1 MPFIMNCMGQSKERR
16 DGREKRTG
24 IILYAGEVGSGSP
37 CKKCYDSEGDRIRNI
52 GPEQTMEKTGVLAGL
67 SESQETTEILREE
80 TASGELPVIPE
91 KMLVFCGFGR
101 QKLEELLFQLRRAG
115 APAIPMKA
123 VLTEQNSKWSLYE
136 LYQELLEEHAKMS
149 GNVE

>member
-1 MPFIMNCMGQSKERR
+1 MAGRKELVLYYTPEKSEADRLVKSVMIRR
-16 DGREKRTG
+16 G
-24 IILYAGEVGSGSP
+24 I
-37 CKKCYDSEGDRIRNI
+37 RIRNI

-80 TASGELPVIPE
+80 TASGGLPVIPE

-101 QKLEELLFQLRRAG
+101 QKMEELLFQLRRAG

>member
-1 MPFIMNCMGQSKERR
+1 MAGKKELVLYYTPEKSEADRLVKSVMIRMG
-16 DGREKRTG
+16 
-24 IILYAGEVGSGSP
+24 I
-37 CKKCYDSEGDRIRNI
+37 RIRNI
-52 GPEQTMEKTGVLAGL
+52 GPEQTMEKTGVLAGF

-80 TASGELPVIPE
+80 TASGGLPVIPE

-101 QKLEELLFQLRRAG
+101 KKLEELLFQLRRAG

>member
-1 MPFIMNCMGQSKERR
+1 MAGKKELVLYYTPEKSEADRLVKSVMIRMG
-16 DGREKRTG
+16 
-24 IILYAGEVGSGSP
+24 I
-37 CKKCYDSEGDRIRNI
+37 RIRNI
-52 GPEQTMEKTGVLAGL
+52 GPEQTMEKTGVLAGF

>member
-1 MPFIMNCMGQSKERR
+1 MAGKKELVLYYTPEKSEADRLVKSVMIRR
-16 DGREKRTG
+16 G
-24 IILYAGEVGSGSP
+24 I
-37 CKKCYDSEGDRIRNI
+37 RIRNI

-80 TASGELPVIPE
+80 TASGGLPVIPE

-101 QKLEELLFQLRRAG
+101 QKMEELLFQLRRAG

>member
-1 MPFIMNCMGQSKERR
+1 MAGRKELVLYYTPEKSEADRLVKSVMIRMG
-16 DGREKRTG
+16 
-24 IILYAGEVGSGSP
+24 I
-37 CKKCYDSEGDRIRNI
+37 RIRNI

-101 QKLEELLFQLRRAG
+101 KKLEELLFQLRRAG

-136 LYQELLEEHAKMS
+136 LYQELLEEHAKMN
-149 GNVE
+149 GNAE

>member
-1 MPFIMNCMGQSKERR
+1 MAGKKELVLYYTPEKSEADRLVKSVMIRMG
-16 DGREKRTG
+16 
-24 IILYAGEVGSGSP
+24 I
-37 CKKCYDSEGDRIRNI
+37 RIRNI

-67 SESQETTEILREE
+67 SESQETTEILWEE
-80 TASGELPVIPE
+80 TASGGLPVIPE

-101 QKLEELLFQLRRAG
+101 QKMEELLFQLRRAG

>member
-1 MPFIMNCMGQSKERR
+1 MAGKKELVLYYTPEKSEADRLVKSVMIRMG
-16 DGREKRTG
+16 
-24 IILYAGEVGSGSP
+24 I
-37 CKKCYDSEGDRIRNI
+37 RIRNI

-67 SESQETTEILREE
+67 SEPQGSTEILREE
-80 TASGELPVIPE
+80 TASGGLPVIPE

-136 LYQELLEEHAKMS
+136 LYQELLEEHAKMN
-149 GNVE
+149 GNAE

>member
-1 MPFIMNCMGQSKERR
+1 MAGKKELVLYYTPEKSEADRLVKSVMIRMG
-16 DGREKRTG
+16 
-24 IILYAGEVGSGSP
+24 I
-37 CKKCYDSEGDRIRNI
+37 RIRNI

-80 TASGELPVIPE
+80 AASGELPVIPE
-91 KMLVFCGFGR
+91 NMLVFCGFGR

>member
-1 MPFIMNCMGQSKERR
+1 MAGRKELVLYYTPEKSEADRLVKSVMIRR
-16 DGREKRTG
+16 G
-24 IILYAGEVGSGSP
+24 I
-37 CKKCYDSEGDRIRNI
+37 RIRNI

>member
-1 MPFIMNCMGQSKERR
+1 MAGRKELVLYYTPEKSEADRLVKSVMIRMG
-16 DGREKRTG
+16 
-24 IILYAGEVGSGSP
+24 I
-37 CKKCYDSEGDRIRNI
+37 RIRNI

-80 TASGELPVIPE
+80 TASSELPVIPE

-115 APAIPMKA
+115 ASAIPMKA

-136 LYQELLEEHAKMS
+136 LYQELLEEHAKMN
-149 GNVE
+149 GNAE

>member
-1 MPFIMNCMGQSKERR
+1 MAGKKELVLYYTPEKSEADRLVKSVMIRMG
-16 DGREKRTG
+16 
-24 IILYAGEVGSGSP
+24 I
-37 CKKCYDSEGDRIRNI
+37 RIRNI

-80 TASGELPVIPE
+80 TASGGLPVIPE

-101 QKLEELLFQLRRAG
+101 QKMEELLFQLRRAG

>member
-1 MPFIMNCMGQSKERR
+1 MAGRKELVLYYTPEKSEADRLVKSVMIRMG
-16 DGREKRTG
+16 
-24 IILYAGEVGSGSP
+24 I
-37 CKKCYDSEGDRIRNI
+37 RIRNI

-136 LYQELLEEHAKMS
+136 LYQELLEEHAKMN
-149 GNVE
+149 GNAE

>member
-1 MPFIMNCMGQSKERR
+1 MAGRKELVLYYTPEKSEADRLVKSVMIRR
-16 DGREKRTG
+16 G
-24 IILYAGEVGSGSP
+24 I
-37 CKKCYDSEGDRIRNI
+37 RIRNI

-101 QKLEELLFQLRRAG
+101 KKLEELLFQLRRAG
-115 APAIPMKA
+115 APASPMKA

>member
-1 MPFIMNCMGQSKERR
+1 MAGRKELVLYYTPEKSEADRLVKSVMIRR
-16 DGREKRTG
+16 G
-24 IILYAGEVGSGSP
+24 I
-37 CKKCYDSEGDRIRNI
+37 RIRNI

-80 TASGELPVIPE
+80 AASGELPVIPE
-91 KMLVFCGFGR
+91 NMLVFCGFGR

>member
-1 MPFIMNCMGQSKERR
+1 MAGKKELVLYYTPEKSEADRLVKSVMIRMG
-16 DGREKRTG
+16 
-24 IILYAGEVGSGSP
+24 I
-37 CKKCYDSEGDRIRNI
+37 RIRNI

-67 SESQETTEILREE
+67 SESQGSTEILWEE
-80 TASGELPVIPE
+80 TASGGLPVIPE

-136 LYQELLEEHAKMS
+136 LYQELLEEHAKMN

>member
-1 MPFIMNCMGQSKERR
+1 MAGRKELVLYYTPEKSEADRLVKSVMIRR
-16 DGREKRTG
+16 G
-24 IILYAGEVGSGSP
+24 I
-37 CKKCYDSEGDRIRNI
+37 RIRNI

-101 QKLEELLFQLRRAG
+101 KKLEELLFQLRRAG